1 MVQEFLYRTAIQ
13 VSVGLRP
20 AYPCPSLSQGESGR
34 MCSEKAQCPA
44 FTQWE
49 VSDCSFWSSWHSQG
63 APSQGRM
70 DGVTQTLLLASSG
83 ARQCLETKAAL
94 SLMIDLLIF
103 PSIPDKSRWS
113 FLDGVWQIP
122 CSGARVCWRSLS
134 RAVPLPGA
142 LCPHT
147 GPVCFQLG

>member
-1 MVQEFLYRTAIQ
+1 MEEGEAGMVQEFLYRTAIQ

-63 APSQGRM
+63 AGSSFPGKDGRRYPDTAPSKLRG
-70 DGVTQTLLLASSG
+70 
-83 ARQCLETKAAL
+83 K
-94 SLMIDLLIF
+94 
-103 PSIPDKSRWS
+103 
-113 FLDGVWQIP
+113 
-122 CSGARVCWRSLS
+122 
-134 RAVPLPGA
+134 AVP
-142 LCPHT
+142 
-147 GPVCFQLG
+147 